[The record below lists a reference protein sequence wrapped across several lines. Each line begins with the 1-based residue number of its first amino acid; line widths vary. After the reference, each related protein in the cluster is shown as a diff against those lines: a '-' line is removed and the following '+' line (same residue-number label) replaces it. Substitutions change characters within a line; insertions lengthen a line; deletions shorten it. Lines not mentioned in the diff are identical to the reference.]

1 MDKFTTASAYYFVFL
16 RKGGTKVS
24 HHITKAEIAMAG
36 MGGQGVLTIGHLVA
50 NAALSVFENV
60 SWFPTYETWQRGG
73 KVYCCIILSDEEIL
87 SPMISRPEVLF
98 VLDEPSLD
106 DYEDSLVEGG
116 LLVYDTTLIER
127 EIKRKDIR
135 VLSMP
140 SAELAQGLGSIQ
152 VGNLILLGAYLADS
166 KVLPMDIVE
175 SALEEMLKK
184 GNKEGFLPL
193 NKKALR
199 LGFERF
205 SGNGTES

>member
-1 MDKFTTASAYYFVFL
+1 M
-16 RKGGTKVS
+16 KVS
-24 HHITKAEIAMAG
+24 NNITKAEIAMAG
-36 MGGQGVLTIGHLVA
+36 MGGQGVLTIGHLLA
-50 NAALSVFENV
+50 NAGLSVFENV

-73 KVYCCIILSDEEIL
+73 KVYCCIILSEEDIL

-116 LLVYDTTLIER
+116 LLVYDTTLVER
-127 EIKRKDIR
+127 DVKRNDIR

-140 SAELAQGLGSIQ
+140 SADLAKGLGSIQ

-199 LGFERF
+199 LGFENF
-205 SGNGTES
+205 SGNGTER

>member
-1 MDKFTTASAYYFVFL
+1 MNKS
-16 RKGGTKVS
+16 
-24 HHITKAEIAMAG
+24 ITKAEIAMAG
-36 MGGQGVLTIGHLVA
+36 MGGQGVLTIGHLLA
-50 NAALSVFENV
+50 NAGLSVYENV

-106 DYEDSLVEGG
+106 DYEDSIIEGG

-127 EIKRKDIR
+127 EVKRNDIT

-140 SAELAQGLGSIQ
+140 SAKLAQDLGSIQ

-166 KVLPMDIVE
+166 KVLPMDIAE
-175 SALEEMLKK
+175 AALEEMLKNAK
-184 GNKEGFLPL
+184 KESLIPL

-199 LGFERF
+199 LGFKRF
-205 SGNGTES
+205 SGNGTYI

>member
-1 MDKFTTASAYYFVFL
+1 LYPK
-16 RKGGTKVS
+16 RGGSKLNKS
-24 HHITKAEIAMAG
+24 ITKAEIAMAG
-36 MGGQGVLTIGHLVA
+36 MGGQGVLTIGHLLA
-50 NAALSVFENV
+50 NAGLSVFENV

-87 SPMISRPEVLF
+87 SPMISKPEVLF

-106 DYEDSLVEGG
+106 DYEDSIIEGG

-127 EIKRKDIR
+127 EIKRNDIR

-140 SAELAQGLGSIQ
+140 SAKLAQDLGSIQ

-166 KVLPMDIVE
+166 KVLPMDIAE
-175 SALEEMLKK
+175 SVLEEMLKK
-184 GNKEGFLPL
+184 GSKEGFIPL

-205 SGNGTES
+205 SGNGT